1 MHWRD
6 SLARERVATDVE
18 ESEAR
23 PPRSRFED
31 ELLEE
36 SEKDEKDGLESARP
50 KLLGVGFGGGVGCID
65 VV

>member
-1 MHWRD
+1 
-6 SLARERVATDVE
+6 VATDVE

-50 KLLGVGFGGGVGCID
+50 KLLGIGFGGGVGCIA